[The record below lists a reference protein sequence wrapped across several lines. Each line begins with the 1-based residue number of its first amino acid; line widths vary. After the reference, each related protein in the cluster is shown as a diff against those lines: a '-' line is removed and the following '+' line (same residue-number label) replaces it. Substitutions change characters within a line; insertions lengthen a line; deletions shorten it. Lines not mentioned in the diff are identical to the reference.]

1 MVDDEGKGPE
11 ATAIQRKRPS
21 LAPSDD
27 AATPRLER
35 VTHPNER
42 VTNPVERVTNPIERV
57 VTNPI
62 ERVTTPMDRAT
73 TPLREPGPTRADSP
87 VARAESPNPRSASR
101 GESMP
106 TRAESPAPRAGT
118 PLERPQPMPSRAGI
132 PPQFPDR
139 LATPLPLP
147 APEPTLDSIT
157 DQRALDPEGTPLPPP
172 MLDEPSADPTAAPAR
187 PKPSSTSHGGSTT
200 IGSPLEAL
208 ERDELLRTRRFC
220 FIGACI
226 AVAGAFSV
234 PLLPGDPTASALLLS
249 CVGGALASILFLYVR
264 TSDPIAFRRTSTLL
278 GWFIPAVCVTS
289 VIPFFGVFSPA
300 AVVLV
305 LGIYFTGLGKSK
317 GLAAAVYVV
326 CAGMQAL
333 IAILVIT
340 EIVHDTGIVQIMP
353 LAKRDQWIVQGL
365 TQVVLAATYIT
376 ARISRKTALA
386 AVGELERAVRLAAH
400 REALLLEA
408 REELERALRSGR
420 GRFSDQTLGG
430 YQLGG
435 VIGRGAMGE
444 VYEATA
450 PDGRSVAI
458 KLLSQASLGNL
469 NHVLRFLREL
479 RTAANLVA
487 DNVVRVIEVGEQ
499 PVPYLVMERLQG
511 TTLAEMLR
519 NSRGLAPAEVL
530 DMVRQVGAGI
540 TVAAEAGIV
549 HRDLKPQNVFLHQ
562 GKTWKVL
569 DFGVARAIDAGDTL
583 TAGHVVGTPSY
594 MAPEQASGST
604 VDHLT
609 DLYALAAI
617 AYRSLTGHPPYA
629 AGEIAETLYKVIHTS
644 PRRPSELVEMPS
656 DVDLVLAIG
665 LAKRPSDR
673 FSNAADFADALRD
686 AFRGELSEE
695 IQERGAILVRAGAW
709 AAAKVRPTTSRLR

>member
-1 MVDDEGKGPE
+1 MVDDEGPD

-21 LAPSDD
+21 IAPSDD
-27 AATPRLER
+27 AATPRIERVNPPGRTDPNER
-35 VTHPNER
+35 VTSPVDR
-42 VTNPVERVTNPIERV
+42 VTNPVERVTTPI
-57 VTNPI
+57 
-62 ERVTTPMDRAT
+62 DRAT
-73 TPLREPGPTRADSP
+73 APRLREPPPARADSP
-87 VARAESPNPRSASR
+87 AA
-101 GESMP
+101 
-106 TRAESPAPRAGT
+106 
-118 PLERPQPMPSRAGI
+118 
-132 PPQFPDR
+132 R

-147 APEPTLDSIT
+147 APDATLDSVT
-157 DQRALDPEGTPLPPP
+157 GERRLDTEATPPP
-172 MLDEPSADPTAAPAR
+172 GFDPSSESTAAPAR
-187 PKPSSTSHGGSTT
+187 PKASSTSHHGAGSTT

-226 AVAGAFSV
+226 ALAGAFSV
-234 PLLPGDPTASALLLS
+234 PLLPGDPTASALVLS
-249 CVGGALASILFLYVR
+249 CVGGALASILFLYRR
-264 TSDPIAFRRTSTLL
+264 TSDPIAFRRSSTLL

-300 AVVLV
+300 PVVLV

-317 GLAAAVYVV
+317 GLAAAVYAV
-326 CAGMQAL
+326 CAGTQAL
-333 IAILVIT
+333 IAVLVIT
-340 EIVHDTGIVQIMP
+340 RTVHDTGIVQIMP
-353 LAKRDQWIVQGL
+353 ISERDQWIVQGL
-365 TQVVLAATYIT
+365 TQIVLAATYVT

-430 YQLGG
+430 YQLGE

-450 PDGRSVAI
+450 PDGRPVAI

-487 DNVVRVIEVGEQ
+487 DNVVRVIEVGES

-511 TTLAEMLR
+511 KTLAEMLR
-519 NSRGLAPAEVL
+519 NQRALPANEVV

-540 TVAAEAGIV
+540 TAAAGAGIV

-562 GKTWKVL
+562 NRTWKVL

-594 MAPEQASGST
+594 MAPEQASGAA
-604 VDHLT
+604 VDHFT

-617 AYRSLTGHPPYA
+617 AYRALTGHPPYA

-673 FSNAADFADALRD
+673 FSSAADFADALHD
-686 AFRGELSEE
+686 AFTGDLPEEL
-695 IQERGAILVRAGAW
+695 QERGAILVRSGAW
-709 AAAKVRPTTSRLR
+709 AASRFRPSTARLR